1 MWKKEEHQ
9 GQLQGFYPCIL
20 NDKVAV
26 NWKKKG
32 WGEAAGRSGVSE
44 VEGEQKFS
52 LGNQPD
58 IQREMWQLDM
68 QFRVQELTSGLDT

>member
-20 NDKVAV
+20 NDKVAI
-26 NWKKKG
+26 NWEKG
-32 WGEAAGRSGVSE
+32 GKAAGKSGVSE

-58 IQREMWQLDM
+58 IQREM
-68 QFRVQELTSGLDT
+68 